1 MARRVRESVG
11 VSRGLLTG
19 IVLAGSLSVL
29 DSTIVVPLLKTI
41 GDEFGGGSEV
51 AWLVSA
57 YLLSSTLTIPV
68 WGRWHD
74 LRGER
79 APMWAALG
87 LFTVGT
93 ALAWVAPGLAPLVGC
108 RVIQGIGAGGLVP
121 LGEAVIA
128 SRCLPEERARLQA
141 QYNVFYGVAAAGG
154 PVIGGALIHVS
165 WRWAFLLIL
174 PFCGAAALAFRGQ
187 LCSGRSQPA
196 TTAARSPLDYW
207 GSALVTVGLFALL
220 LGVER
225 LSWPLFGAGVILA
238 TLFIRRTRTH
248 PHNLIP
254 RSVITNRVV
263 LGCTLSAL
271 VIGFAQYSYLTYLP
285 DLAQELAPDMNS
297 GLVAVPLTVL
307 WLTMGSMSAVLA
319 LRIGTRVVVLVAL
332 LGATAAGVVL
342 LLWVSVPSL
351 FAAATL
357 VGVAASLGVLPALLL
372 AQLSAHP
379 SDLGATTSLLV
390 LMRNFGG
397 ALGVSAILAV
407 NEDWG
412 LTPSIWVLV
421 VVAAAGVL
429 PASLIPN
436 RKQEGRLQRMRAAA
450 AEAAP
455 IIAGAG
461 ARGLG

>member
-1 MARRVRESVG
+1 MGGS

-68 WGRWHD
+68 WGRWLD

-87 LFTVGT
+87 LFTTGT
-93 ALAWVAPGLAPLVGC
+93 ALASVAPGLAALVAC

-128 SRCLPEERARLQA
+128 SRCRPEERARLQA
-141 QYNVFYGVAAAGG
+141 QYNVAYGLAAAGG
-154 PVIGGALIHVS
+154 PLIGGALIDVS
-165 WRWAFLLIL
+165 WRWAFLFIL
-174 PFCGAAALAFRGQ
+174 PFCGAVALAFRGQ
-187 LCSGRSQPA
+187 LGSKCAQPA
-196 TTAARSPLDYW
+196 TPASRPPLDYW
-207 GSALVTVGLFALL
+207 GSGLVTIGLFALL

-225 LSWPLFGAGVILA
+225 LLWWLFGAGVALIA
-238 TLFIRRTRTH
+238 LFVRRTRTH
-248 PHNLIP
+248 PHNLVP

-263 LGCTLSAL
+263 LGCTLTAL

-285 DLAQELAPDMNS
+285 DLAQDLAPDMNS
-297 GLVAVPLTVL
+297 GLVVVPLTVL
-307 WLTMGSMSAVLA
+307 WLTMGSVSAVLA
-319 LRIGTRVVVLVAL
+319 LRVGTRVVVLAAL
-332 LGATAAGVVL
+332 LAATAAGVVL
-342 LLWVSVPSL
+342 LMSVSVPSL
-351 FAAATL
+351 FGAATL

-390 LMRNFGG
+390 LLRNFGG

-412 LTPSIWVLV
+412 LMPSIWVLV
-421 VVAAAGVL
+421 IVAAAGVL

-436 RKQEGRLQRMRAAA
+436 RRAEGRLRRMRAAA
-450 AEAAP
+450 AETAP
-455 IIAGAG
+455 IPAAG
-461 ARGLG
+461 ARGLD